1 MANYNPYMNNPYYYG
16 NQYQQN
22 YQPQY
27 QQIQPQQMVPTQ
39 MSGANFQQQQN
50 VISGRTVNRVEDIAV
65 NEISMD
71 GSMSFFPNANGQEIY
86 GKKWNS
92 DGTVSTILYRISTEN
107 PQATELSTVDYYKKM
122 ESNFEDITKQLDDIR
137 AIISPKTRKKE
148 VLNDE

>member
-16 NQYQQN
+16 NQYQQQN

-27 QQIQPQQMVPTQ
+27 QQQMLP
-39 MSGANFQQQQN
+39 SAFQQQQN

-107 PQATELSTVDYYKKM
+107 PQATELSTADYYKKM
-122 ESNFEDITKQLDDIR
+122 EGNFEDILNQLDDIR
-137 AIISPKTRKKE
+137 SLITPKNTKRKE
-148 VLNDE
+148 VSADV